1 MFYEIIYIDI
11 FYIWS
16 NVNQK
21 VNNDNNLYMDEVII
35 YMTIT

>member
-1 MFYEIIYIDI
+1 MDI

-21 VNNDNNLYMDEVII
+21 VNNDNNLYMDGVII

>member
-1 MFYEIIYIDI
+1 MDI

-16 NVNQK
+16 NINQK
-21 VNNDNNLYMDEVII
+21 VNNDNNLYMDGVII